1 MSPEPMISKTQS
13 APSPFADNILGRH
26 ILLQR
31 TALAGFRHHAAP
43 TLWPALRRQA
53 LLTLAREPDNPHDP
67 NAVALLWRGQKLG
80 YLPRG
85 ENLVAARLLD
95 RQRRLSARIDGLLE
109 RAEHNR
115 RIRLA
120 ILMH

>member
-1 MSPEPMISKTQS
+1 MSPEQMISQTQT
-13 APSPFADNILGRH
+13 APRPIGDGILGRR

-43 TLWPALRRQA
+43 MIWPALRRQT

-95 RQRRLSARIDGLLE
+95 RQRRLSARIEGLSE
-109 RAEHNR
+109 GAEHNR
-115 RIRLA
+115 RIRLT